1 MDLNLLPKLFI
12 VDPITAMKTMCGVLQ
27 GMVDFGEM
35 EDGSKMT
42 HENVMMTLQK
52 AAKCMEELFESM
64 QEGKDL
70 ISKAK

>member
-1 MDLNLLPKLFI
+1 
-12 VDPITAMKTMCGVLQ
+12 MKTVCGVLQ

-42 HENVMMTLQK
+42 HDNVMMLLQRATK
-52 AAKCMEELFESM
+52 GMEDLFESM
-64 QEGKDL
+64 QEGQDL